1 MARDLLDMLLY
12 TSEGLKMLSEDLK
25 HAVERCSLE
34 RKWTYIIGKT
44 IAMIP
49 VTAHRAIV
57 HMLVAS

>member
-1 MARDLLDMLLY
+1 MLLY